1 MRSLTITELLKL
13 GNRQAAASLSPYD
26 KYCTL
31 LEGFGAYVD
40 KFGARLTLENIE
52 AIAAQL
58 GCLQVLRC
66 GYLCA
71 LVHKNH
77 IYKLSEEVTRR
88 TYIGVNVKTPA
99 IYPLIYKIVTH
110 YAPKNH
116 AYAIEIPLANVV
128 PVQLL
133 ITVFDKNAAGAALC
147 LRYSPLIVLPTQST
161 MKYSNFAGNCYAI
174 AYPYPMY
181 PKMLSDMF
189 RMIIR

>member
-133 ITVFDKNAAGAALC
+133 ITVFDKNAAGAALSRDFLKLC
-147 LRYSPLIVLPTQST
+147 LEIPPSDRLPGIEGFSDGSTIPDLPLALEELKQACSVH
-161 MKYSNFAGNCYAI
+161 KG
-174 AYPYPMY
+174 
-181 PKMLSDMF
+181 
-189 RMIIR
+189 